1 MMRPDLAARSVSL
14 LIALALA
21 GACRPV
27 GDSGEDGKAQVPVHS
42 EVLERAPF
50 RTSRVL
56 LGRVEPAVRTPVL
69 ATLSGR
75 ISFPA
80 RFSGGLR
87 TGERVRRGEL
97 LATIENLDRE
107 NAWRDAEVR
116 TRAARAAAEREER
129 TFKAGVTNEAQLERV
144 RFELESAE
152 TQLEN
157 MRRNRGESSVL
168 APAAGI
174 LRLDPGAP
182 APGSRVDAGTVLAE
196 LAGDGPLE
204 IELWASAADL
214 EFLAVGARVFC
225 RLSGSDQV
233 RGEGRLVELDLLLD
247 QQGLA
252 RGLARID
259 KDQGMPRPGSGVEVE
274 VEGAE
279 IAGLT
284 VPEAAIVRRGGVA
297 TLFVLENRGNGY
309 LAKARA
315 VTLGPAGGG
324 RLSIESGVQA
334 GERVAVLGADL
345 LADGTNAIEATPTA
359 GKGSGR

>member
-1 MMRPDLAARSVSL
+1 MIRSASFVSL
-14 LIALALA
+14 VLSLALL
-21 GACRPV
+21 GACQPA
-27 GDSGEDGKAQVPVHS
+27 GDAGEESRAQVPVQS
-42 EVLERAPF
+42 EVVERAPF
-50 RTSRVL
+50 RTSRFL
-56 LGRVEPAVRTPVL
+56 LGRVEPAARTPVVVP
-69 ATLSGR
+69 LSGR

-87 TGERVRRGEL
+87 TGERVRRGEV

-107 NAWRDAEVR
+107 NAWREAEVR

-129 TFKAGVTNEAQLERV
+129 TFKAGVTTEAQLERA
-144 RFELESAE
+144 RFERESAE
-152 TQLEN
+152 IQLEN
-157 MRRNRGESSVL
+157 VRRSRGEKSVL

-174 LRLDPGAP
+174 LRLEPEAP
-182 APGSRVDAGTVLAE
+182 APGSRVEAGSLLAE

-204 IELWASAADL
+204 IELWASSADL
-214 EFLAVGARVFC
+214 EFLAVGSRVFC
-225 RLSGSDQV
+225 RLSGSDQI
-233 RGEGRLVELDLLLD
+233 RGEGTLVELDHSLD

-259 KDQGMPRPGSGVEVE
+259 ADRGMPRPGSGVEVE

-279 IAGLT
+279 VAGLT

-297 TLFVLENRGNGY
+297 TLFVLESRGNGY

-315 VTLGPAGGG
+315 VTLGPGGKG
-324 RLSIESGVQA
+324 RVGIQSGLQA

-345 LADGTNAIEATPTA
+345 LADGTNAVEAA
-359 GKGSGR
+359 GKGAAP